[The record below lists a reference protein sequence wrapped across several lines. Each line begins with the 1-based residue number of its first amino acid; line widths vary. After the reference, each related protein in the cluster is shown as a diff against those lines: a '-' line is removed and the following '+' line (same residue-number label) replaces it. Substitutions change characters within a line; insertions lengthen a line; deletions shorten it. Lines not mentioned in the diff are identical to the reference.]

1 MNPMKVISPRA
12 LLTACAITVS
22 WWLLSSCGSVAHA
35 DPYTPPTS
43 NRSDLILDDSWRFI
57 LADVPGAAN
66 IVFDDSSWTAI
77 TLPHTWNNLDGQ
89 DGGGNYVRGIG
100 WYRRHYTVDSSYTN
114 RQIFLKFDGANIV
127 ADVYV
132 NGTFIGEHQGGF
144 SAFVFDV
151 TPYINVGADN
161 VIAVKMNNA
170 SNADIPPLNADF
182 TFFGGIYRD
191 VHLLVTDKLHITPL
205 DYGSPGVYLKQT
217 SVSSN
222 SANLQVT
229 AKLRN
234 DTAGSSN
241 ITITAVIVDAT
252 NNVVATL
259 TTNQVLNAGS
269 DLAVVQSTTIANPH
283 LWNGR
288 ADPYL
293 YQAYVQVSDGTT
305 NNDLVQQPLGFRYFS
320 VDMNTGFHLN
330 GQYLDLHG
338 VNFHQDRLNE
348 GWAISQ
354 ADMTQDVGMVSEMG
368 CTVVR
373 LGHYQHPQTEYNL
386 LDQDGIV
393 AWSEIPLID
402 NITAD
407 ANFAT
412 NASQQLIETIRQNY
426 NHPSICFWGVYNEI
440 LLNSGPDPRPLV
452 QSLNQLAHT
461 EDPTRLTTAASCCAD
476 NFDPINFY
484 TDVIGFNEYY
494 GWYTGAYTDF
504 GPAMDTKFNTVS
516 KPMGISEYGAGA
528 SIFQH
533 TENPSEPANLSSP
546 GTPHYEEYQNLLHE
560 STWQQMQARPYL
572 WLKTIWNMFDFAS
585 DGRNE
590 GDTPGRN
597 DKGLVT
603 YDRQTR
609 KDSFY
614 WYKANWTTNGF
625 VYISSR
631 RFTPRISTSVEV
643 KAYSNGDSVELRVN
657 GVSQG
662 SLTSTNHIY
671 KWTGRTL
678 GGGTNTLVA
687 IGTQG
692 SQTYTDTVIWVVA
705 TAVNSGGGAV
715 GQFAPDAYFSAGASS
730 SSANTID
737 TSSVSNPA
745 PQAVYQ
751 SSRFGNFSYVFPGLA
766 LSSNYLVRLHFAD
779 YFWTTT
785 NQRTFNVTIN
795 GTQVLSNFDIIAA
808 AGAPN
813 RANIQQFFATPDNSG
828 QVTIQYTTLKD
839 NALSSGIEMI
849 PNSAVSNRPPVIVI
863 NSPVGALATLNN
875 TNSAL
880 ILSATVTDDG
890 NPQPSNLTLAWT
902 QVAGPGTVLFGSSNA
917 LVTTAIFPQSGG
929 YILRLTASDG
939 ELQTIQNIN
948 VTVDPATVYAAGL
961 TAYWKF
967 DETSGTTAFDSS
979 VNGLN
984 ATASS
989 AALWTPNGYI
999 NGAVNIGSTGANNVN
1014 AGHPT
1019 ALNNLF
1025 AAGATVSAYINTA
1038 SLGGGS
1044 LGRIMDKSGTGWIL
1058 YTQNSFISGQYQLQ
1072 FEQTF
1077 SNNRTNKWQIGH
1089 IITTSTWTHVAIS
1102 YSSSSQSNIPGF
1114 YINGVAQ
1121 SITDVSTGPGG
1132 LGETHLDD
1140 SAVNLMIGN
1149 RADGARPF
1157 GGRIDDVRIYSRPLS
1172 AAEVF
1177 GLATLPTGDRA
1188 PSVNAGTSQTAYVGT
1203 PASLTGTAT
1212 DDGLPNPPGVLTTTW
1227 SKVSGPG
1234 TAAFGNASAT
1244 NTTVTF
1250 DTAGTYVL
1258 RLTADDSQA
1267 QSASDVTITV
1277 MTPTLFQSWQL
1288 QYFMCVDCP
1297 KSVANA
1303 DPDGDGMNNLQEFQ
1317 AGTDPTNGASAFHIT
1332 SVTTQG
1338 NDVRIIWTTVGGMSY
1353 VVQNASG
1360 YATNSFVDL
1369 SPVISVPGSGEST
1382 TNYLDVGGVTNG
1394 VSRYYRVRL
1403 GP

>member
-1 MNPMKVISPRA
+1 MKLVFPKTF
-12 LLTACAITVS
+12 LTLCAVVAS
-22 WWLLSSCGSVAHA
+22 WWVLGSWGGVANA
-35 DPYTPPTS
+35 QTFTPPTS
-43 NRSDLILDDSWRFI
+43 NRSDLILDDSWKFI
-57 LADVPGAAN
+57 LADVPGATN
-66 IVFDDSSWTAI
+66 VVFDDSSWTSI
-77 TLPHTWNNLDGQ
+77 MLPHTWNNLDGQ
-89 DGGGNYVRGIG
+89 DGGGNYFRGIG
-100 WYRRHYTVDSSYTN
+100 WYRRHYTVDGSYTN

-132 NGTFIGEHQGGF
+132 NGTFLGEHQGGF

-151 TPYINVGADN
+151 TPYINVGTDN

-170 SNADIPPLNADF
+170 FNADIPPLDADF

-191 VHLLVTDKLHITPL
+191 VHLLVMDKLHVTPL

-229 AKLRN
+229 TKLRN

-241 ITITAVIVDAT
+241 ITLTAVIVDAT
-252 NNVVATL
+252 NNIVATL
-259 TTNQVLNAGS
+259 ITNQVLNAGS
-269 DLAVVQSTTIANPH
+269 DLAIVQSTTIANPH
-283 LWNGR
+283 LWSGR

-293 YQAYVQVSDGTT
+293 YQAYIQVSDGTT
-305 NNDLVQQPLGFRYFS
+305 NNDLVQQPLGLRYFS

-338 VNFHQDRLNE
+338 VDFHQDRLNE

-354 ADMTQDVGMVSEMG
+354 ADMTQDVGFVMEMG

-373 LGHYQHPQTEYNL
+373 LSHYQHPQTEYNL
-386 LDQDGIV
+386 LDQNGIV

-402 NITAD
+402 YITSD
-407 ANFAT
+407 LNFSN

-440 LLNSGPDPRPLV
+440 ILDSGPDPRPLV
-452 QSLNQLAHT
+452 QALNQLAHS

-476 NFDPINFY
+476 NYDPINFY

-504 GPAMDTKFNTVS
+504 GGAMDTKFTTVS
-516 KPMGISEYGAGA
+516 KPMGISEYGAGG
-528 SIFQH
+528 SIYQH
-533 TENPSEPANLSSP
+533 MENPSEPANPSSP
-546 GTPHYEEYQNLLHE
+546 GVPHYEEYENLLHE

-572 WLKTIWNMFDFAS
+572 WGKMIWNMFDFAS
-585 DGRNE
+585 DARNE

-631 RFTPRISTSVEV
+631 RFTPRATTTVEV
-643 KAYSNGDSVELRVN
+643 KAYSNCDNVQLQIN

-662 SLTSTNHIY
+662 TLTSTNHIY
-671 KWTGRTL
+671 KWTGQTL
-678 GGGTNTLVA
+678 AGGSNTVVA

-692 SQTYTDTVIWVVA
+692 SQTCTDTVVWVVA
-705 TAVNSGGGAV
+705 TAVNSGGPAV
-715 GQFAPDAYFSAGASS
+715 GSFAADAYFTAGATSS
-730 SSANTID
+730 TNSVID
-737 TSSVSNPA
+737 TSTVSNPA

-751 SSRFGNFSYVFPGLA
+751 SSRFGNFSYVFPGLVT
-766 LSSNYLVRLHFAD
+766 SSNYLVRLHFAD

-785 NQRTFNVTIN
+785 NQRNFNVSIN
-795 GTQVLSNFDIIAA
+795 GALVLSNFDIIAA
-808 AGAPN
+808 AGTQN
-813 RANIQQFFATPDNSG
+813 RANIQQFVAAPDNSG
-828 QVTIQYTTLKD
+828 QITVQYTTLRD
-839 NALSSGIEMI
+839 NALSSGIELI
-849 PNSAVSNRPPVIVI
+849 PNGLVSNRPPVIVV

-880 ILSATVTDDG
+880 VLNTTVTDDG
-890 NPQPSNLTLAWT
+890 NPQPSTLTMAWT
-902 QVAGPGTVLFGSSNA
+902 QVAGPGTVVFSSSNA
-917 LVTTAIFPQSGG
+917 PVTTAIFPQSGA
-929 YILRLTASDG
+929 YILQLTASDG
-939 ELQTIQNIN
+939 QLQTVQNIN

-979 VNGLN
+979 GNGLN

-989 AALWTPNGYI
+989 AGLWTPNGFL
-999 NGAVNIGSTGANNVN
+999 NGAVNINNTGANYVN

-1025 AAGATVSAYINTA
+1025 STGATVCAYINTA

-1072 FEQTF
+1072 FEQAFT
-1077 SNNRTNKWQIGH
+1077 NNRTNKWQTGH
-1089 IITTSTWTHVAIS
+1089 VITTSTWAHVAIS

-1140 SAVNLMIGN
+1140 SGTSLFVGN
-1149 RADGARPF
+1149 RADTTRPF
-1157 GGRIDDVRIYSRPLS
+1157 GGRIDDVRIYSRQLS

-1177 GLATLPTGDRA
+1177 GLASLPTGDRA
-1188 PSVNAGTSQTAYVGT
+1188 PAVNAGTNQIGYVGI
-1203 PASLTGTAT
+1203 PIPLVGTAT
-1212 DDGLPNPPGVLTTTW
+1212 DDGLPNPPGALTTTW
-1227 SKVSGPG
+1227 SQVSGAG
-1234 TAAFGNASAT
+1234 TATFGSANT
-1244 NTTVTF
+1244 ANTTVTF
-1250 DTAGTYVL
+1250 NTTGVYDL
-1258 RLTADDSQA
+1258 RLTADDGQA

-1277 MTPTLFQSWQL
+1277 MDPTAFQLWQY
-1288 QYFMCVDCP
+1288 QYFLCVDCP
-1297 KSVANA
+1297 RAVANA
-1303 DPDGDGMNNLQEFQ
+1303 DPDGDGMSNLQEFQ
-1317 AGTDPTNGASAFHIT
+1317 AGTDPTNGASMFRIT
-1332 SVTTQG
+1332 SVIAQG
-1338 NDVRIIWTTVGGMSY
+1338 NDLRVTWTTVGGVSY
-1353 VVQNASG
+1353 VLQSATASG
-1360 YATNSFVDL
+1360 YTSNNFVDL
-1369 SPVISVPGSGEST
+1369 SPVIPMPGSGEST
-1382 TNYLDVGGVTNG
+1382 TNYLDAGAVTNG
-1394 VSRYYRVRL
+1394 LGRYYRVRL

>member
-1 MNPMKVISPRA
+1 MRKNFPRVFLA
-12 LLTACAITVS
+12 AFAATIFLGLIG
-22 WWLLSSCGSVAHA
+22 SSVQAQYA
-35 DPYTPPTS
+35 PPAS
-43 NRSDLILDDSWRFI
+43 NRSDLSLNDSWKFI
-57 LADVPGAAN
+57 LSDVEAATN
-66 IVFDDSSWTAI
+66 VVFDDSSWTSI

-89 DGGGNYVRGIG
+89 DGGANYFRGIG
-100 WYRRHYTVDSSYTN
+100 WYRRHYTVDGSYTN
-114 RQIFLKFDGANIV
+114 RQLFLKFDGANIV

-132 NGTFIGEHQGGF
+132 NGTLMGEHQGGF
-144 SAFVFDV
+144 SAFVYDV
-151 TPYINVGADN
+151 TPYINVGTDN

-170 SNADIPPLNADF
+170 SNADIPPLDADF
-182 TFFGGIYRD
+182 TFFGGIYRG
-191 VHLLVTDKLHITPL
+191 VHLLALDKLHVTPL

-229 AKLRN
+229 TKLRN

-241 ITITAVIVDAT
+241 VTVTTVIVDAT

-259 TTNQVLNAGS
+259 TTNQVLTAGS
-269 DLAVVQSTTIANPH
+269 DVAIVQSTAISSPH

-293 YQAYVQVSDGTT
+293 YQAYIQVSDGTT

-320 VDMNTGFHLN
+320 VDQNTGFHLN

-338 VNFHQDRLNE
+338 VDFHQDRLNE
-348 GWAISQ
+348 GWAISE
-354 ADMTQDVGMVSEMG
+354 ADMTQDVGFVMEMG
-368 CTVVR
+368 CTMVR
-373 LGHYQHPQTEYNL
+373 LSHYQHPQTEYNL
-386 LDQDGIV
+386 LDQNGIV

-402 NITAD
+402 RITSSV
-407 ANFAT
+407 NFSN

-440 LLNSGPDPRPLV
+440 LLESGPDPRLLV
-452 QSLNQLAHT
+452 QSLNQLAHA

-476 NFDPINFY
+476 NYDPINFY

-504 GPAMDTKFNTVS
+504 GSAMDTKFTTVS
-516 KPMGISEYGAGA
+516 KPMGISEYGAGG
-528 SIFQH
+528 SIYQH
-533 TENPSEPANLSSP
+533 MENPSEPANPSSA
-546 GTPHYEEYQNLLHE
+546 GVPHYEEYENLLHE
-560 STWQQMQARPYL
+560 STWQQMAARPYL
-572 WLKTIWNMFDFAS
+572 WGKMIWNMFDFAS
-585 DGRNE
+585 DARNE

-631 RFTPRISTSVEV
+631 RFTPRVTTTVEV
-643 KAYSNGDSVELRVN
+643 KVYSNGDNVQLQIN

-662 SLTSTNHIY
+662 TLTSTNHIY
-671 KWTGRTL
+671 KWTGQIL
-678 GGGTNTLVA
+678 AGGSNTLMA

-705 TAVNSGGGAV
+705 NAVNSGGGAV
-715 GQFAPDAYFSAGASS
+715 GQFAPDAYFSGGATS

-737 TSSVSNPA
+737 TNGVINAA
-745 PQAVYQ
+745 PQGVYQ
-751 SSRFGNFSYVFPGLA
+751 TSRFGNFSYVFPGLVT
-766 LSSNYLVRLHFAD
+766 SSNYLIRLHFAD

-785 NQRTFNVTIN
+785 NQRVFNVSIN
-795 GTQVLSNFDIIAA
+795 GAQVLTNFDIIAA

-813 RANIQQFFATPDNSG
+813 RANIQQFIAAPDNNG
-828 QVTIQYTTLKD
+828 QITIQYTTTKD
-839 NALSSGIEMI
+839 NALSSGLELI
-849 PNSAVSNRPPVIVI
+849 PNGLVSNRPPVIVV

-880 ILSATVTDDG
+880 VLNTSVTDDG
-890 NPQPSNLTLAWT
+890 NPQPSNLTMWWT
-902 QVAGPGTVLFGSSNA
+902 QIAGPAGVIFSSSNA
-917 LVTTAIFPQSGG
+917 PVTTALFPQSGA
-929 YILRLTASDG
+929 YILQLTASDG
-939 ELQTIQNIN
+939 QLQTVQNIN
-948 VTVDPATVYAAGL
+948 VTVNPATVYASGL
-961 TAYWKF
+961 VAYWKF

-979 VNGLN
+979 GNGLN

-989 AALWTPNGYI
+989 AGLWTTNGYL
-999 NGAVNIGSTGANNVN
+999 NGAVNINNTSANNVN

-1019 ALNNLF
+1019 VLNNLF
-1025 AAGATVSAYINTA
+1025 STGATVGVYINTA

-1058 YTQNSFISGQYQLQ
+1058 YTQNSFISGQYQIQ
-1072 FEQTF
+1072 FEQAFT
-1077 SNNRTNKWQIGH
+1077 NNRTNKWQTGH
-1089 IITTSTWTHVAIS
+1089 VITTSTWAHVAVS
-1102 YSSSSQSNIPGF
+1102 YSSASQSNIPGI

-1121 SITDVSTGPGG
+1121 TITDVSTGPGG

-1140 SAVNLMIGN
+1140 SGTSLFVGN
-1149 RADGARPF
+1149 RADATRPF
-1157 GGRIDDVRIYSRPLS
+1157 GGRIDDLRIYNRTLS

-1188 PSVNAGTSQTAYVGT
+1188 PSVSAGTNQIAVVGV
-1203 PASLTGTAT
+1203 PISLIGTAT
-1212 DDGLPNPPGVLTTTW
+1212 DDGLPNPPGTLTTTW
-1227 SKVSGPG
+1227 SQVSGAG
-1234 TAAFGNASAT
+1234 TATFGNANAT

-1250 DTAGTYVL
+1250 DSTGVYDL

-1267 QSASDVTITV
+1267 QSAGDVTVTV
-1277 MTPTLFQSWQL
+1277 YASAFDAWAASYGLTGSAALM
-1288 QYFMCVDCP
+1288 
-1297 KSVANA
+1297 AA
-1303 DPDGDGMNNLQEFQ
+1303 DPDGDGQNNLAEFL
-1317 AGTDPTNGASAFHIT
+1317 AGTSPINST
-1332 SVTTQG
+1332 SSLRVVSVAKQG
-1338 NDVRIIWTTVGGMSY
+1338 NDILVTWTTVGGLSY
-1353 VVQNASG
+1353 VVQSTGASTGG
-1360 YATNSFVDL
+1360 YFNSFTDI
-1369 SPVISVPGSGEST
+1369 SPLVSVPGTGEST
-1382 TNYLDVGGVTNG
+1382 TNYLDAGGSTNG
-1394 VSRYYRVRL
+1394 PGRYYRVRL

>member
-1 MNPMKVISPRA
+1 MNLMKVISRKA
-12 LLTACAITVS
+12 LLATCVVLAM
-22 WWLLSSCGSVAHA
+22 WWLPTAHA
-35 DPYTPPTS
+35 ASYTPPTS

-57 LADVPGAAN
+57 LADVPGATN
-66 IVFDDSSWTAI
+66 VVFDDSSWTAI

-89 DGGGNYVRGIG
+89 DGGGNYFRGIG
-100 WYRRHYTVDSSYTN
+100 WYRRHYTVDGSYTN

-132 NGTFIGEHQGGF
+132 NGIFLGEHQGGF
-144 SAFVFDV
+144 SAFVYDV
-151 TPYINVGADN
+151 TPYINVGTDN

-170 SNADIPPLNADF
+170 FNADIPPLNADF

-205 DYGSPGVYLKQT
+205 DYGSPGVYLQQT
-217 SVSSN
+217 NVSSN

-229 AKLRN
+229 TKLRN

-241 ITITAVIVDAT
+241 VTITTVIVDAT

-269 DLAVVQSTTIANPH
+269 DLAVVQSTTIASPH

-293 YQAYVQVSDGTT
+293 YQAFIQINDGAT

-320 VDMNTGFHLN
+320 VDINTGFHLN

-338 VNFHQDRLNE
+338 VDFHQDRLNE

-354 ADMTQDVGMVSEMG
+354 ADMTQDVGFVMEMG
-368 CTVVR
+368 CTAVR
-373 LGHYQHPQTEYNL
+373 LSHYQHPQTEYNL

-402 NITAD
+402 YITSD
-407 ANFAT
+407 INFSN

-440 LLNSGPDPRPLV
+440 LLDTGPDPRPLV

-476 NFDPINFY
+476 NYDPINFY

-504 GPAMDTKFNTVS
+504 GAAMDTKFPTVS

-528 SIFQH
+528 SIYQH
-533 TENPSEPANLSSP
+533 MENPSEPANISSP

-572 WLKTIWNMFDFAS
+572 WLKSVWNMFDFAS

-631 RFTPRISTSVEV
+631 RFTPRVTTTVEV
-643 KAYSNGDSVELRVN
+643 KAYSNGDSVQLQIN

-662 SLTSTNHIY
+662 TLTSTNHIY
-671 KWTGRTL
+671 KWTGQSL
-678 GGGTNTLVA
+678 AGGSNTLVA
-687 IGTQG
+687 IGTRG
-692 SQTYTDTVIWVVA
+692 SQTYTDTVVWVVA
-705 TAVNSGGGAV
+705 NAVNSGGGAV
-715 GQFAPDAYFSAGASS
+715 GQFAPDSYFSGGASS
-730 SSANTID
+730 SSTNTID
-737 TSSVSNPA
+737 TSTVINPA

-751 SSRFGNFSYVFPGLA
+751 TSRFGNFSYVFPGLA

-779 YFWTTT
+779 YFWTNTG
-785 NQRTFNVTIN
+785 QRIFNVLIN
-795 GTQVLSNFDIIAA
+795 GSQVLSNFDIIAA

-813 RANIQQFFATPDNSG
+813 RANIQEFFATPDNSG
-828 QVTIQYTTLKD
+828 QVTIQYATIKD

-863 NSPVGALATLNN
+863 NSPVGAVATLNN

-880 ILSATVTDDG
+880 VLNATVTDDG
-890 NPQPSNLTLAWT
+890 FPEPSNLTMAWT
-902 QVAGPGTVLFGSSNA
+902 QVAGTGTVIFGSSNA
-917 LVTTAIFPQSGG
+917 PVTTAIFPQSGA

-939 ELQTIQNIN
+939 QLQTIQNVN
-948 VTVDPATVYAAGL
+948 VTVDPATVYASGL
-961 TAYWKF
+961 IAYWKF
-967 DETSGTTAFDSS
+967 DETSGTIAFDSS
-979 VNGLN
+979 GNGLN
-984 ATASS
+984 AIASS
-989 AALWTPNGYI
+989 AGLWTPNGYL
-999 NGAVNIGSTGANNVN
+999 NGAVNINNTSANNVN

-1025 AAGATVSAYINTA
+1025 STGATVCAYINTA

-1077 SNNRTNKWQIGH
+1077 TNNRTNKWQTGH
-1089 IITTSTWTHVAIS
+1089 IITTSTWAHVAIS
-1102 YSSSSQSNIPGF
+1102 YSSSSQSNVPGF
-1114 YINGVAQ
+1114 YVNGVAQ
-1121 SITDVSTGPGG
+1121 TITDVSTGPGG
-1132 LGETHLDD
+1132 LSETLRDD
-1140 SAVNLMIGN
+1140 SAQNLMIGN
-1149 RADGARPF
+1149 RADAVRPF
-1157 GGRIDDVRIYSRPLS
+1157 GGRIDDVRIYSRALS

-1188 PSVNAGTSQTAYVGT
+1188 PSVSAGTNQTTYIGL
-1203 PASLTGTAT
+1203 PISLAGTAT

-1227 SKVSGPG
+1227 SLVSGPG
-1234 TAAFGNASAT
+1234 NVTFGNSNAVSAT
-1244 NTTVTF
+1244 ASF
-1250 DTAGTYVL
+1250 DTADTYVL
-1258 RLTADDSQA
+1258 QLVANDSQA

-1277 MTPTLFQSWQL
+1277 LTPSPFQSWQL
-1288 QYFMCVDCP
+1288 QYFNCIDCP
-1297 KSVANA
+1297 RSLASA
-1303 DPDGDGMNNLQEFQ
+1303 DPLGKGMSNYNQFL
-1317 AGTDPTNGASAFHIT
+1317 AGINPTNPASAFRIT
-1332 SVTTQG
+1332 SVTRQG
-1338 NDVRIIWTTVGGMSY
+1338 SGVLVTWTTAGGY
-1353 VVQNASG
+1353 TNVVQATGGLPDGS
-1360 YATNSFVDL
+1360 YATNFLDL
-1369 SPVISVPGSGEST
+1369 SGPIVISGSGDAT
-1382 TNYLDVGGVTNG
+1382 TNYLDAGASTNG
-1394 VSRYYRVRL
+1394 PGRFYRIRL